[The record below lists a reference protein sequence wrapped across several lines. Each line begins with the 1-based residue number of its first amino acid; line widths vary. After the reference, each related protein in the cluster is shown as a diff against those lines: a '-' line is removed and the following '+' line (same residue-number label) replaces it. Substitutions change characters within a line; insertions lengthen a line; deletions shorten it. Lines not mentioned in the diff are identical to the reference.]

1 VDRLRARWLLAL
13 ALIVAGVIVGVAG
26 AYVYS
31 LTEQKLYRAQA
42 SLIAQSGSR
51 PVTGGVLR
59 TVVDLLET
67 DIVAQNVIRNQQLT
81 ETSTQFF
88 KRLHVKTTGSVITVD
103 VDDKSQAKALGIAQ
117 ELSLVFT
124 QLVRDRFGTGADAV
138 GVTIFDPA
146 HAVGKVSPNVRRDI
160 GWGALFGALLG
171 LLVANVFVLRS
182 RRGVWL
188 PAPYPYPYPEVPTLD
203 TGERPALP
211 APERPQVLGFDNDEI
226 ADAILARSAEDP
238 FQTVLVAGDEDGAVT
253 AGIAQT
259 LAARGQLTMWV
270 RSADADEKELDRLAA
285 RCSYVLV
292 AAPSLDSA
300 LALTVDAVVVVSDGS
315 PFQTP
320 PGIRVVG
327 TVSR

>member
-1 VDRLRARWLLAL
+1 MDRLRARWLLAL
-13 ALIVAGVIVGVAG
+13 ALTVAGVIVGMAG
-26 AYVYS
+26 GYAYS
-31 LTEQKLYRAQA
+31 LTEQKLYRAEA
-42 SLIAQSGSR
+42 KLIAQSGSR

-59 TVVDLLET
+59 TVVNLLDT

-88 KRLHVKTTGSVITVD
+88 KRLHVKTVGSVITVG
-103 VDDKSQAKALGIAQ
+103 VDDKSQAQALGSAQ

-124 QLVRDRFGTGADAV
+124 QLVRDRFGTGTDAV

-146 HAVGKVSPNVRRDI
+146 HAVGKVSPDVRRDI

-171 LLVANVFVLRS
+171 LLVANIFVLRG
-182 RRGVWL
+182 RRGVWM
-188 PAPYPYPYPEVPTLD
+188 PAPYPYLEVPMLD

-211 APERPQVLGFDNDEI
+211 APERPPLLGIDNQEI
-226 ADAILARSAEDP
+226 ADALVARSAEDP
-238 FQTVLVAGDEDGAVT
+238 FQTVLVAGDADGSIS

-259 LAARGQLTMWV
+259 LAGRGELTMWV
-270 RSADADEKELDRLAA
+270 RSADADEEELDRLTA
-285 RCSYVLV
+285 RCAYVLV
-292 AAPSLDSA
+292 AAPSLDPA

-320 PGIRVVG
+320 PGIRVLG
-327 TVSR
+327 TVAR